1 MKTFCKVL
9 AALAVL
15 CGLLALAAA
24 LFAKERQP
32 EYICLYG
39 DPPEEA

>member
-1 MKTFCKVL
+1 MKTICKVL

-15 CGLLALAAA
+15 GGLLALAAA
-24 LFAKERQP
+24 LFAKEQQP

-39 DPPEEA
+39 GPEQT